1 MGRVQLTTSE
11 LDGVTVVQVEGELD
25 KVGIDQARSS
35 LDRLVG
41 PGKLVVDLDRVTFI
55 DSAGLHALFGLAR
68 LAAPAGGS
76 VALVVADE
84 CPTARVIGLVHLS
97 DVMPVLPTVED
108 AVGAL
113 RQVSRDDAAG

>member
-55 DSAGLHALFGLAR
+55 DSAGLHALFGLSR
-68 LAAPAGGS
+68 LAAPAVGS
-76 VALVVADE
+76 VALVV
-84 CPTARVIGLVHLS
+84 S
-97 DVMPVLPTVED
+97 D
-108 AVGAL
+108 
-113 RQVSRDDAAG
+113 